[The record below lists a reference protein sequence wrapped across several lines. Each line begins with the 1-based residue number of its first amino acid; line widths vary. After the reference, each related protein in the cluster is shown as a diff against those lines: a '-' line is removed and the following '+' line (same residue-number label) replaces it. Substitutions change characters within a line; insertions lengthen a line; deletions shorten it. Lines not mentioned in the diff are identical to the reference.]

1 LLSFVNFQVKTIYF
15 DGISKSS
22 AVISDFGISQ
32 GSVATQLRWGGR
44 PCNSYTEF
52 PLESVS
58 ETILKIGLRL
68 LKLWSNVTCI
78 VFWDTVYIC

>member
-32 GSVATQLRWGGR
+32 GSVATQLR
-44 PCNSYTEF
+44 
-52 PLESVS
+52 
-58 ETILKIGLRL
+58 
-68 LKLWSNVTCI
+68 
-78 VFWDTVYIC
+78 